1 MSPHALQKC
10 LLSAV
15 EASREVGELLRVNRL
30 RRKRINLTTAHDLKL
45 ELDVR
50 SQRKIARHLAQ
61 NHPEIPV
68 LGEEESDS
76 SHADSPVRWVVDPI
90 DGTVNFASG
99 IPHACISIALEAKTD
114 AADAGS
120 FESVVGVIYD
130 PFNDELWTARK
141 GGVARR
147 NNRPIHP
154 STHSELSQSMV
165 SLGFAQSDLSLNTS
179 LRNFTVL
186 TPRVRKLRIMGSA
199 ALAMAYVA
207 DGRFDA
213 YLEAGLKRWDI
224 AAGRLILECAGG
236 VADCTPLPGEH
247 AFAVKC
253 HNGRLGP
260 ELARTL

>member
-1 MSPHALQKC
+1 MSSSSWQKH
-10 LLSAV
+10 LLTAV
-15 EASREVGELLRVNRL
+15 EAAREVGELMKLHRL
-30 RRKRINLTTAHDLKL
+30 RRKQVNQTTAHDLKL

-50 SQRKIARHLAQ
+50 SQRKITRHLAR

-68 LGEEESDS
+68 LGEEESDPTHS
-76 SHADSPVRWVVDPI
+76 EAPFRWVVDPI

-99 IPHACISIALEAKTD
+99 IPHACVSIALEKQTD
-114 AADAGS
+114 AGA

-141 GGVARR
+141 GGPALRNGRR
-147 NNRPIHP
+147 IHP
-154 STHSELSQSMV
+154 SPVAELSQSMV
-165 SLGFAQSDLSLNTS
+165 SLGFAQSEVSLNTS
-179 LRNFTVL
+179 LRYFTIL
-186 TPRVRKLRIMGSA
+186 TPKVRKLRIMGSA

-213 YLEAGLKRWDI
+213 YLEAGLRRWDI

-236 VADCTPLPGEH
+236 VADCPPVAGEH

>member
-1 MSPHALQKC
+1 MSSPSLQKC

-15 EASREVGELLRVNRL
+15 DAAREVGDLMRVNRL
-30 RRKRINLTTAHDLKL
+30 RPKRINLTTAHDLKL

-50 SQRKIARHLAQ
+50 SQRKITRHLAR
-61 NHPEIPV
+61 NHPDIPV
-68 LGEEESDS
+68 LGEEESDPT
-76 SHADSPVRWVVDPI
+76 HPDSPFRWVVDPI

-99 IPHACISIALEAKTD
+99 IPHACVSIALEERTD
-114 AADAGS
+114 EGA

-147 NNRPIHP
+147 NNRPIRP
-154 STHSELSQSMV
+154 STPTELSQSMV
-165 SLGFAQSDLSLNTS
+165 SLGFAQSDVSLNTS
-179 LRNFTVL
+179 LRYFTIL
-186 TPRVRKLRIMGSA
+186 TPKVRKLRIMGSA

-213 YLEAGLKRWDI
+213 YLETGLRRWDI

-236 VADCTPLPGEH
+236 VAECLPLSGEH
-247 AFAVKC
+247 VFAVKC
-253 HNGRLGP
+253 HNGQLGP